1 MQEAACLSLEFEC
14 GTGRL
19 ASVLFAAAVPAPE
32 SDGAIFESL
41 GLAVVLGSEGYSF
54 VPVPRPV
61 LVCISFPSPAA
72 ACGVLH

>member
-1 MQEAACLSLEFEC
+1 MQGAACLSLEFER

-19 ASVLFAAAVPAPE
+19 ASVMFAAAVPAPE

-41 GLAVVLGSEGYSF
+41 GLAEALGSEGYSF
-54 VPVPRPV
+54 APVPQPV
-61 LVCISFPSPAA
+61 LVCTSFPSPAA